1 MKMGVNTPE
10 IGSPGEFLET
20 ASSSGKMETG
30 LLGISIMGSNRGR
43 GNFFMGMAIAI
54 LGYGQMM
61 RRVEVAFTH
70 GPMEIGIKAT
80 GMGTGKMG

>member
-1 MKMGVNTPE
+1 
-10 IGSPGEFLET
+10 
-20 ASSSGKMETG
+20 
-30 LLGISIMGSNRGR
+30 MGSNRGR